1 MADNESKALQHVP
14 AILTGTAALIA
25 ALTGVYVNLRDSRQA
40 PAPAPAAEAKL
51 ATTHAVAVPADA
63 APVPLRIQVER
74 IAVAHD
80 GTPGTTD
87 WRFTVEA
94 DGEPLFAF
102 TQDALDDSG
111 GRNVVVPKD
120 AQGLLRLA
128 PGKRVRLT
136 VQGWRAGLLGFGARP
151 VASGEGTLA
160 GSGALAP
167 IQVRAATA
175 EDGEFVFHLSA
186 EATR

>member
-1 MADNESKALQHVP
+1 MADNERKAALQHVP

-25 ALTGVYVNLRDSRQA
+25 ALTGVYVNLRDTREA
-40 PAPAPAAEAKL
+40 PAPKAEARPPARIAPAA
-51 ATTHAVAVPADA
+51 AT
-63 APVPLRIQVER
+63 APVPLHIQVER

-111 GRNVVVPKD
+111 GRNVVVPKE

-128 PGKRVRLT
+128 PGRRVRLT
-136 VQGWRAGLLGFGARP
+136 VQGWRAGLLGFGAKP
-151 VASGEGTLA
+151 LASGEGTLA

-167 IQVRAATA
+167 IRVQAVKP
-175 EDGEFVFHLSA
+175 EDGAFVFHLSA
-186 EATR
+186 EPAR

>member
-1 MADNESKALQHVP
+1 MPDNERKPALQHVP

-25 ALTGVYVNLRDSRQA
+25 ALTGVYVNLRDSR
-40 PAPAPAAEAKL
+40 E
-51 ATTHAVAVPADA
+51 
-63 APVPLRIQVER
+63 APVPKPEARPAATPAAGAPANTAPVLLRVQVER
-74 IAVAHD
+74 IAVEHD

-102 TQDALDDSG
+102 AGDALDDSG
-111 GRNVVVPKD
+111 GRNVVVPRD

-128 PGKRVRLT
+128 PGRRVRLT
-136 VQGWRAGLLGFGARP
+136 VQGWRAGLLGFGAKP
-151 VASGEGTLA
+151 LASGEATLA

-167 IQVRAATA
+167 VRVQAAKPG
-175 EDGEFVFHLSA
+175 DGAFVFHLAA
-186 EATR
+186 EPAR

>member
-1 MADNESKALQHVP
+1 MADNERKALQHVP

-25 ALTGVYVNLRDSRQA
+25 ALTGVYVNLRDSRE
-40 PAPAPAAEAKL
+40 APAPAAEAKPAMTRAA
-51 ATTHAVAVPADA
+51 ATAANT

-111 GRNVVVPKD
+111 GRNVVVPRD

-136 VQGWRAGLLGFGARP
+136 VQGWRAGLLGFGAQP
-151 VASGEGTLA
+151 LASGEGTLA

-167 IQVRAATA
+167 VRVQAAKP
-175 EDGEFVFHLSA
+175 EDGAFVFHLSA
-186 EATR
+186 EAAR